1 MLPKYIR
8 DAYPGFIKTT
18 KVMTHAKYL
27 NDEYAVA
34 KIRVKENLISQ
45 ISDKVN
51 ASLDKTCACNQ
62 FPSFFL
68 SVG

>member
-1 MLPKYIR
+1 
-8 DAYPGFIKTT
+8 
-18 KVMTHAKYL
+18 MTHAKYL
-27 NDEYAVA
+27 DDEYAVA

-45 ISDKVN
+45 IGDKVN

-68 SVG
+68 RRIDFHP